1 VSAFVDTTLVRLSTT
16 DGLRNLVVPPDDT
29 ARTRI
34 RALLAE
40 VYRLPDAAVHDVA
53 GVSVQSVTCQQPLFP
68 QVQRI
73 GNWMQTIPAH
83 TRTDFTIEGNDH
95 DSPQWMDVDARLT
108 VDTVLA
114 IDPGEVESWRIGD
127 VGDFATLDEFR
138 AKFTYFDLDA
148 FLAEHHIST
157 VDQLKEAFHYLRG
170 EIRLKPAPPFDPVAP
185 ANPYARTKYICEQ
198 LLGDACARYPE
209 LSVIALRYFN
219 PIGAHP
225 SGEIGEDPL
234 GVPNNVLPYMAQV
247 AVGRLTELAVF
258 GDDYPT
264 PDGTGVRDYIHVA
277 DVADGHRVAIDHL
290 DDESGLRVFNL
301 GTGRG
306 ASVLELLAEF
316 ERAVGRS
323 IPYTVVARRAGDVPT
338 LIANPERVQR
348 AWGWKTSRGLAEMCA
363 DAWRFQRLH
372 PDGYAS

>member
-1 VSAFVDTTLVRLSTT
+1 MPQTVLVTGGAGFIGSHTCVELLHHGHEVIVVDDFSNSSPAVLDAVQKLAGRPLVLHEGDIRERAVLDAVFGAHEIDTVIHFAAKKAVGESTQIPLEYFDINVGGTVTLLQAMTEHGVRRLVFSSSCSVYGDTTT
-16 DGLRNLVVPPDDT
+16 VP
-29 ARTRI
+29 
-34 RALLAE
+34 
-40 VYRLPDAAVHDVA
+40 
-53 GVSVQSVTCQQPLFP
+53 
-68 QVQRI
+68 
-73 GNWMQTIPAH
+73 
-83 TRTDFTIEGNDH
+83 
-95 DSPQWMDVDARLT
+95 
-108 VDTVLA
+108 
-114 IDPGEVESWRIGD
+114 
-127 VGDFATLDEFR
+127 LDE
-138 AKFTYFDLDA
+138 T
-148 FLAEHHIST
+148 E
-157 VDQLKEAFHYLRG
+157 
-170 EIRLKPAPPFDPVAP
+170 PVAP

-290 DDESGLRVFNL
+290 DDEAGLRVFNL

-316 ERAVGRS
+316 ERAVGRP
-323 IPYTVVARRAGDVPT
+323 IPYRVVARRAGDLPT
-338 LIANPERVQR
+338 LIANPERVER
-348 AWGWKTSRGLAEMCA
+348 AWGWRTSRGLPEMCA

-372 PDGYAS
+372 PGGYAR

>member
-1 VSAFVDTTLVRLSTT
+1 
-16 DGLRNLVVPPDDT
+16 VVPPDDT

-170 EIRLKPAPPFDPVAP
+170 EIRLKPAPPFDPAAP
-185 ANPYARTKYICEQ
+185 ANGRRFPLRVAVLVRDTIDITAALRDVRLVASACQRESGFQ
-198 LLGDACARYPE
+198 GGLDVAEATAACAPLLVFPAAAVPATGLPQAQ
-209 LSVIALRYFN
+209 LSDFFARQ
-219 PIGAHP
+219 GA
-225 SGEIGEDPL
+225 
-234 GVPNNVLPYMAQV
+234 V
-247 AVGRLTELAVF
+247 AAFTA
-258 GDDYPT
+258 
-264 PDGTGVRDYIHVA
+264 
-277 DVADGHRVAIDHL
+277 
-290 DDESGLRVFNL
+290 
-301 GTGRG
+301 
-306 ASVLELLAEF
+306 
-316 ERAVGRS
+316 
-323 IPYTVVARRAGDVPT
+323 
-338 LIANPERVQR
+338 
-348 AWGWKTSRGLAEMCA
+348 
-363 DAWRFQRLH
+363 
-372 PDGYAS
+372 